1 MILGLFYPEYMA
13 FFLFAV
19 ALDITSHYAHLYRYD
34 ALGLHL
40 WGHFPSLLH
49 VRACSELSSCLL
61 VQVLIPLL
69 GPAQR
74 PLAWSQEPQGH

>member
-34 ALGLHL
+34 ALPLP
-40 WGHFPSLLH
+40 F
-49 VRACSELSSCLL
+49 
-61 VQVLIPLL
+61 IPLTFS
-69 GPAQR
+69 P
-74 PLAWSQEPQGH
+74 SS